1 MVVRLLVSPGSMI
14 SAALKQGAAV
24 CNLRALPKRPV
35 GITDPDYNY
44 LDVTL

>member
-1 MVVRLLVSPGSMI
+1 MI
-14 SAALKQGAAV
+14 PAALKQGAAV
-24 CNLRALPKRPV
+24 GKPGRCFASVTGNRRALPKRPA